1 MLDNP
6 FEKRASEYFRD
17 MSSLFSIMSPEPLT
31 QHLREHAR
39 AGRLYDRLVVVRG
52 APGSGKTMMALLF
65 EYHRV
70 VALLRHQANTAYKPL
85 LAALSECGAIS
96 EGAPVV
102 LGCRVPLES
111 GYRDI
116 WQFPYN
122 TELKNALL
130 TSLIQARTVLA
141 WFRSLETAGCPHQ
154 SVRLVARDSQAAAT
168 AAIGG
173 LEGPSVLERARR
185 VERELYDISAALVPP
200 PVATLE
206 RSDIGTYRPFDVVEG
221 FVFHN
226 ESGEDSPLL
235 KPLVIFDDA
244 QTLHP
249 QQLKVFEQWLS
260 RREPRVARWLL
271 SWIDLVTPAELF
283 SAGRENKTD
292 LLCRQAVG
300 SERDITRVFFQSRP
314 SHRKKERLAF
324 RKTAKDM
331 ANRYL
336 EHTPGLARR
345 GFERFEDLLAT
356 TIDSLP
362 KGRLSE
368 LATKADREQNR
379 FGVSAARRE
388 GFDRDIDS
396 YFIAA
401 KGSDL
406 TPDLRLAMLRVMM
419 ARYHKQ
425 MSRRAPLFEG
435 LGGEDREPTREIRAD
450 IDIAD
455 AARLHLFYDYN
466 RPYYY
471 GIDSLC
477 DASSENAE
485 QFLHLAAALVQRS
498 LTQLARGKEATL
510 APEAQQYHLR
520 QRAEQKFSQWNFP
533 NHHIVRGLVAAI
545 GRECVEKSKEP
556 NGSLGPGANAIG
568 LLQQDFDRLPDTNP
582 QLAQIL
588 LYAVAYN
595 ALTIVSDYECKQR
608 TWCLLELGGIPVLRF
623 GLTLKRGGFLERKV
637 EDLLRLVEE
646 TEPAPTATAT
656 AGVLA
661 PERESGD

>member
-17 MSSLFSIMSPEPLT
+17 AGSLFSIMSPEPLT

-70 VALLRHQANTAYKPL
+70 VALLRHGANTAYKPL
-85 LAALSECGAIS
+85 LAALSECGAIID
-96 EGAPVV
+96 GVPVV

-116 WQFPYN
+116 WQFPYDS
-122 TELKNALL
+122 ELRNALL
-130 TSLIQARTVLA
+130 TSLIQSRTMLA
-141 WFRSLETAGCPHQ
+141 WFRSLAAAGYSHQ
-154 SVRLVARDSQAAAT
+154 SVRLVVRDSEAAAT

-185 VERELYDISAALVPP
+185 VERELYEIAAALVPP
-200 PVATLE
+200 AVATLE
-206 RSDIGTYRPFDVVEG
+206 RSDIGTYRPFDVIQG
-221 FVFHN
+221 FVVRD
-226 ESGEDSPLL
+226 EGGGELPLL

-283 SAGRENKTD
+283 HAGRESKVD
-292 LLCRQAVG
+292 LPGRQAVG
-300 SERDITRVFFQSRP
+300 SERDITRIFFQSRP

-324 RKTAKDM
+324 RKIAKDM

-345 GFERFEDLLAT
+345 GFERFEDLLET
-356 TIDSLP
+356 TIEALP

-368 LATKADREQNR
+368 LAGKVERDQKR

-388 GFDRDIDS
+388 GFDREIGS
-396 YFIAA
+396 YFISA

-435 LGGEDREPTREIRAD
+435 LEGEDREPTREIRAD
-450 IDIAD
+450 IEIAD

-498 LTQLARGKEATL
+498 LTQLARGKPATL
-510 APEAQQYHLR
+510 APDAQQHHLR
-520 QRAEQKFSQWNFP
+520 ERGERIFSQWNFP

-568 LLQQDFDRLPDTNP
+568 LLQEDFDRLPNTHP
-582 QLAQIL
+582 ELAQIL

-608 TWCLLELGGIPVLRF
+608 TWCLLELGGIPILRF
-623 GLTLKRGGFLERKV
+623 GLTLKRGGFLERRV
-637 EDLLRLVEE
+637 DDLQRLVGE
-646 TEPAPTATAT
+646 TESAQAR
-656 AGVLA
+656 G
-661 PERESGD
+661 SGGGSCS

>member
-1 MLDNP
+1 MFDNP

-17 MSSLFSIMSPEPLT
+17 PNSLFSIMSPEPLT
-31 QHLREHAR
+31 QYLRDHAR

-85 LAALSECGAIS
+85 LAALSECGAIDD
-96 EGAPVV
+96 GVPVV

-116 WQFPYN
+116 WQFPYS
-122 TELKNALL
+122 TELRNALL
-130 TSLIQARTVLA
+130 TALIQARTVLA
-141 WFRSLETAGCPHQ
+141 WFRGLEAAGWRPQ
-154 SVRLVARDSQAAAT
+154 SVKLVARDSQAAAT

-173 LEGPSVLERARR
+173 LEGPHVLERARR
-185 VERELYDISAALVPP
+185 VERELYDIAAALVPP

-221 FVFHN
+221 FVLCAEGGL
-226 ESGEDSPLL
+226 ESPPL

-244 QTLHP
+244 QTLHR
-249 QQLKVFEQWLS
+249 QQLKAFEQWLS
-260 RREPRVARWLL
+260 RREPQVARWLL

-283 SAGRENKTD
+283 RAGRERKVD
-292 LLCRQAVG
+292 LPGQEGVG
-300 SERDITRVFFQSRP
+300 SERDITRIFLQSRP
-314 SHRKKERLAF
+314 SQRTKERLAF

-336 EHTPGLARR
+336 QHTPGLARR

-356 TIDSLP
+356 TIDALP
-362 KGRLSE
+362 AGRLSE
-368 LATKADREQNR
+368 LAAKVQRDQRHL
-379 FGVSAARRE
+379 GVSAARRG
-388 GFDRDIDS
+388 GFEKEIES
-396 YFIAA
+396 YFASA

-425 MSRRAPLFEG
+425 VSRQAPLFES
-435 LGGEDREPTREIRAD
+435 LEEEDREPTREIRAD
-450 IDIAD
+450 IHIAD
-455 AARLHLFYDYN
+455 AARLHLFHDYN

-485 QFLHLAAALVQRS
+485 QFLHLAAALVHRS
-498 LTQLARGKEATL
+498 LTQLARGKGATL
-510 APEAQQYHLR
+510 APEAQQHHLR
-520 QRAEQKFSQWNFP
+520 ERGDKIFSEWSFP
-533 NHHIVRGLVAAI
+533 GHDIVRRLVAAI

-568 LLQQDFDRLPDTNP
+568 LLQQDFDRLPDTHP
-582 QLAQIL
+582 EVAQML

-608 TWCLLELGGIPVLRF
+608 TWCLLELGGIPILRL
-623 GLTLKRGGFLERKV
+623 GLTLKRGGFLERTV
-637 EDLLRLVEE
+637 EDLQRLVA
-646 TEPAPTATAT
+646 EPVPAQATAKV
-656 AGVLA
+656 AGVLG
-661 PERESGD
+661 PEHARRS